1 MQLHATIF
9 LIIPVILAV
18 PLPSPQGGVVDGVR
32 GTVEELII
40 GLGLTPLNIIA
51 GSPRSEGDK

>member
-18 PLPSPQGGVVDGVR
+18 PLPSPQGGVVGGVLDTVDG
-32 GTVEELII
+32 LMI
-40 GLGLTPLNIIA
+40 GLGLTRPPPPF
-51 GSPRSEGDK
+51 G